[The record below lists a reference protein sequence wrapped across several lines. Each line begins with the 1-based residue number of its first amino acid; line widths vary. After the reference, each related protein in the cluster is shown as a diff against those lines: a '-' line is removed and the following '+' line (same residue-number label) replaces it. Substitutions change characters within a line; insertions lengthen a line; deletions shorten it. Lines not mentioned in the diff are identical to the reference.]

1 MSIEYPGQRWVLK
14 LLHFK
19 FNFKTIL
26 VYQVGF
32 PTGIPLRRIACK
44 DFFLL
49 CHSLNIARR
58 IANKK
63 QLNIRRIVCNGIAF
77 PSKN

>member
-14 LLHFK
+14 LLDFK

-26 VYQVGF
+26 VYQIGS
-32 PTGIPLRRIACK
+32 GIPLRRIERK

-49 CHSLNIARR
+49 CHSLNIARNCEQEAIKYSQNCMQR
-58 IANKK
+58 NCFSI
-63 QLNIRRIVCNGIAF
+63 
-77 PSKN
+77 